1 MTRQRGYSLLE
12 TLVGLALLAL
22 VAALVLPDLT
32 EVRRRTDLV
41 RLARQVAADA
51 LRCRIE
57 ALTSGRNVGLV
68 FCELDG
74 RPYYVMVADG
84 DNDGVSRTDFVRG
97 VDRPLGPKVWVEF
110 MSGGTRLGV
119 PALWAVP
126 DPGGEGTLDGRGVRV
141 GTSNI
146 LSFAHSGGATPAS
159 VYFNDGKS
167 RALAIRVYGTFGRV
181 RALVWRQGGGV
192 WREVPL

>member
-1 MTRQRGYSLLE
+1 MSSSRGFSLLE
-12 TLVGLALLAL
+12 ALIGVALLGVL
-22 VAALVLPDLT
+22 AALVLPDLS

-41 RLARQVAADA
+41 RLARQIAADA

-68 FCELDG
+68 FCELE
-74 RPYYVMVADG
+74 RRAYYVMVADG
-84 DNDGVSRTDFVRG
+84 DHDGVSRVDFIRG
-97 VDRPLGPKVWVEF
+97 VDRPIGPKVWVEF
-110 MSGGTRLGV
+110 MSGGTHLGV
-119 PALWAVP
+119 PGAWKVP

-141 GTSNI
+141 GASNI
-146 LSFAHSGGATPAS
+146 LSFAHTGGATPAS
-159 VYFNDGKS
+159 VYFNDGAS
-167 RALAIRVYGTFGRV
+167 RALAIRVWGTVGRV